1 MENTLPGSRAGVENH
16 SIVAVQ
22 TFLLGN
28 RSRGRDEGR
37 RDGRIGLG
45 RGRGIGLVFAR
56 NHQHVGGRLRLDVAE
71 NDCVVVFPDHRGG
84 QISRDDATKQ
94 AVIRHIT
101 QDKPAHTPWGSTVI
115 A

>member
-56 NHQHVGGRLRLDVAE
+56 NHQHVGGRLRFDVSKH
-71 NDCVVVFPDHRGG
+71 NCVVVLPDHRGR
-84 QISRDDATKQ
+84 QVSRDDATKQ
-94 AVIRHIT
+94 AVIRHIA
-101 QDKPAHTPWGSTVI
+101 QDRPDGTRWGSTVI